1 MHGLRKTAWTILIA
15 AGLHLGCPAAG
26 LRTVVIGDSL
36 SAEYD
41 ALPDIPGVD
50 DPTEYAAVTVPGWEA
65 LSWVEVL
72 GRLRPD
78 DLDFGSFRTTLPGWN
93 DLRFTGYKYNF
104 AIPGFTAAQYED
116 IVNSSLFSNPQYWLQ
131 RTALRDE
138 LADAEACVVWVGA
151 NEIRAD
157 YRFLC
162 EGGNPTNI
170 IKGLRR
176 DVAEILDFVRDA
188 APSIKVLL
196 VNLPDLGA
204 APSKQAEN
212 PDPEK
217 RRRAS
222 AAIAL
227 ANQSIAEI
235 AAAREV
241 PVADAFESTRRVV
254 EGECLQ
260 FGGVTIRCASD
271 ADNDPRYAFTR
282 EGLHPN
288 TALQIEIGRL
298 IVSELND
305 AYGAG
310 IPAISD
316 AEALSLLGLSPQ
328 IAYEEWA
335 AQHGLQSPAYGEDPD
350 QDGLPNIAEFVFGC
364 APKERSECPVSFAIS
379 GESVI
384 ASYSPVPDRTGLVT
398 FTPMVSTNLK
408 DWAVVS
414 PDQLTVGINGR
425 VIIKLGASSHC
436 SFLRLELSPATQP

>member
-1 MHGLRKTAWTILIA
+1 MLLV
-15 AGLHLGCPAAG
+15 AGLHLCCPAAG

-72 GRLRPD
+72 GRLRPEA
-78 DLDFGSFRTTLPGWN
+78 LDFGSFRTTLPGWN

-116 IVNSSLFSNPQYWLQ
+116 IVNSSLFSNPQYLLQ
-131 RTALRDE
+131 RTALRE
-138 LADAEACVVWVGA
+138 ALADAEACVVWVGA

-162 EGGNPTNI
+162 EGGNPTNLV
-170 IKGLRR
+170 KGVRR

-188 APSIKVLL
+188 APSIKLLL

-212 PDPEK
+212 PDAEK
-217 RRRAS
+217 RKRAS
-222 AAIAL
+222 TAIAL
-227 ANQSIAEI
+227 ANQSLDEI

-241 PVADAFESTRRVV
+241 PVADAFKSTRRVV
-254 EGECLQ
+254 EGECFE
-260 FGGVTIRCASD
+260 FGAVSIRCASD

-288 TALQIEIGRL
+288 TALQIEIARL
-298 IVSELND
+298 IVAALNA
-305 AYGAG
+305 AYDSG
-310 IPAISD
+310 IPPISD
-316 AEALSLLGLSPQ
+316 AEALALLGLSPQ
-328 IAYEEWA
+328 TEYEDWA
-335 AQHGLQSPAYGEDPD
+335 AQHRLEGSGFGEDPD

-364 APKERSECPVSFAIS
+364 APLEKSECPISFAIS
-379 GESVI
+379 GETVT
-384 ASYSPVPDRTGLVT
+384 ASYSPEPDRAGLVT
-398 FTPMVSTNLK
+398 VTPMVSSNLK
-408 DWAVVS
+408 DWGAVP
-414 PDQLTVGINGR
+414 PDQLTVESNGR
-425 VIIKLGASSHC
+425 VTVSLGVSSRC
-436 SFLRLELSPATQP
+436 SFLRLQLSPATQP